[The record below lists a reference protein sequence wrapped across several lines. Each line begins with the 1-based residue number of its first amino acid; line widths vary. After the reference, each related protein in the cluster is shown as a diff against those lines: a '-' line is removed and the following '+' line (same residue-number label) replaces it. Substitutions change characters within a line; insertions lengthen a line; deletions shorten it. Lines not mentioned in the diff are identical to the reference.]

1 MTAPEEK
8 AQWVKIMGELR
19 ERFTVSYIAEEIG
32 VSDRQVCNWQAGA
45 DVPKGMNAVRL
56 HAFHAKHRT
65 VVHEP

>member
-1 MTAPEEK
+1 
-8 AQWVKIMGELR
+8 MGELR